1 MSKQKRKILRQG
13 FIKSLPIL
21 CSYIFLGA
29 AYGMMMENAG
39 FSWMYS
45 LLASVTVYTGAFQ
58 FMLITFL
65 SSGASI
71 ATIAIS
77 ALLMNSRQFFYGLT
91 FLEEFRQMGK
101 RKWYMIPTLTDET
114 YAVNCTLT
122 DEEYPDKEEK
132 HGIMF
137 LVAVFSHCYWA
148 IGSVLGGVLGQIIPF
163 DMTGIDFCMTALFV
177 IIFIDQ
183 WEHATS
189 HKPALIGLG
198 VAVVCLLIFGKTAFM
213 LPALLIVSGILLVMT
228 RAENRD
234 EDKMENEDLGTDID
248 QCPPN
253 HSADREAGADR

>member
-1 MSKQKRKILRQG
+1 
-13 FIKSLPIL
+13 
-21 CSYIFLGA
+21 
-29 AYGMMMENAG
+29 
-39 FSWMYS
+39 
-45 LLASVTVYTGAFQ
+45 
-58 FMLITFL
+58 
-65 SSGASI
+65 
-71 ATIAIS
+71 
-77 ALLMNSRQFFYGLT
+77 
-91 FLEEFRQMGK
+91 
-101 RKWYMIPTLTDET
+101 MIPTLTDET

-163 DMTGIDFCMTALFV
+163 DMTGIDFCMTALFM

-213 LPALLIVSGILLVMT
+213 LPALLIVSGILLVMS
-228 RAENRD
+228 RAEDRD
-234 EDKMENEDLGTDID
+234 ENKMVNEDFGID
-248 QCPPN
+248 KCPPDY
-253 HSADREAGADR
+253 SADREAGADR

>member
-1 MSKQKRKILRQG
+1 M
-13 FIKSLPIL
+13 
-21 CSYIFLGA
+21 
-29 AYGMMMENAG
+29 
-39 FSWMYS
+39 
-45 LLASVTVYTGAFQ
+45 
-58 FMLITFL
+58 
-65 SSGASI
+65 
-71 ATIAIS
+71 
-77 ALLMNSRQFFYGLT
+77 
-91 FLEEFRQMGK
+91 
-101 RKWYMIPTLTDET
+101 
-114 YAVNCTLT
+114 NCTLT

-198 VAVVCLLIFGKTAFM
+198 VAVICLLIFGKTAFM

-234 EDKMENEDLGTDID
+234 ENKMENEDLGTDID
-248 QCPPN
+248 KCPSD